1 MRVSAK
7 AEYAVRAAIEL
18 AAADGDRPLKKHEIA
33 ESQKIP
39 AKFLENILSELR
51 NAGLIES
58 QRGADGGYWLTRPA
72 SEITVADV
80 MRAVEGPLAS
90 VRSQRPEDLEY
101 EGLAEPLQKVW
112 VALRQSIRDVLEG
125 TTLEHLVDDQLPEP
139 VTSELEIPDA
149 WSSQTG

>member
-18 AAADGDRPLKKHEIA
+18 AAADRDRPLKKHEIV

-125 TTLEHLVDDQLPEP
+125 TTLEHLVEDQLPEP